1 MKLSNLSKEPQLI
14 EILVDDEEIVKEYG
28 EALSFHTWD
37 RQPMH
42 IFVQLANLSQE
53 TESKTPNI
61 GKMLELVK
69 ALILDEEGKEIITDS
84 ASLPTNVL
92 IKVIGKV
99 TETLGK

>member
-1 MKLSNLSKEPQLI
+1 MKLSTLSKEPQLV
-14 EILVDDEEIVKEYG
+14 EILIDDEEIVKEYG

-53 TESKTPNI
+53 SESKNPNI
-61 GKMLELVK
+61 GQMLDLVK
-69 ALILDEEGKEIITDS
+69 NLILDEDGKEIITDK
-84 ASLPTNVL
+84 ASLPTHVL

>member
-1 MKLSNLSKEPQLI
+1 MKLSTLSKEPTLV
-14 EILVDDEEIVKEYG
+14 EILIDDEEIVTEYG

-61 GKMLELVK
+61 GRMLDLVK
-69 ALILDEEGKEIITDS
+69 TLILDEDGKEIITDS
-84 ASLPTNVL
+84 ESLPTNVL